1 MGDTLDAVE
10 AFVRRFV
17 SFQTEHQSA
26 AVALWIAHCY
36 TVEAAPAAAYLRVT
50 SAVEESG
57 KSTLLEVLREIL
69 GRHAIAGESISPS
82 AVFRTRDKIG
92 PVALMLDE
100 SDNTLKDRKDDGA
113 RDLLA
118 IVNAGYRRGATA
130 WRVVGKDFQ
139 PREFRAFGPCAIAGL
154 GTLAATTESR
164 CVPIVL
170 ERKARGSGERWLPH
184 RLAEEIQALSAAL
197 EAWADEATVSSLQAA
212 DPAIPP
218 ELKDRQA
225 ESWWGMLAIADRAGA
240 EWPERARL
248 AALSLH
254 AGRDAEDSMSL
265 SVLLLA
271 HIRRVF
277 EERKVDRLSTAD
289 LLRHLVDLQEGPWAR
304 WWSGDVEKADRP
316 EGPPPRKA
324 GADLSHKLKPFRRP
338 DGRPIKPHVNNMG
351 DGTSARGYLLA
362 DFADAFPSYLGSS
375 DVTDVTHVT
384 PLASAVTSVTSVTSP
399 DLRDE
404 NCVRCERYGSDH
416 TGTHVGTWLE
426 VVGDA

>member
-1 MGDTLDAVE
+1 MRDDLHYQPPAKYEELQERLGHGDAPTAPHGSVLAKTLDAVE

-36 TVEAAPAAAYLRVT
+36 AVEAAPAAAYLRVT

-57 KSTLLEVLREIL
+57 KSTLLEVLGESS

-92 PVALMLDE
+92 PVALLLDE
-100 SDNTLKDRKDDGA
+100 IDNTLRDRRDDGA

-184 RLAEEIQALSAAL
+184 RLEEEIQALSAAL
-197 EAWADEATVSSLQAA
+197 EAWAEEATIFSLRA
-212 DPAIPP
+212 
-218 ELKDRQA
+218 A
-225 ESWWGMLAIADRAGA
+225 ESGDPRRAQG
-240 EWPERARL
+240 P
-248 AALSLH
+248 
-254 AGRDAEDSMSL
+254 AGG
-265 SVLLLA
+265 V
-271 HIRRVF
+271 
-277 EERKVDRLSTAD
+277 
-289 LLRHLVDLQEGPWAR
+289 
-304 WWSGDVEKADRP
+304 
-316 EGPPPRKA
+316 
-324 GADLSHKLKPFRRP
+324 
-338 DGRPIKPHVNNMG
+338 
-351 DGTSARGYLLA
+351 
-362 DFADAFPSYLGSS
+362 
-375 DVTDVTHVT
+375 
-384 PLASAVTSVTSVTSP
+384 
-399 DLRDE
+399 
-404 NCVRCERYGSDH
+404 
-416 TGTHVGTWLE
+416 
-426 VVGDA
+426 VVGHARDRR